1 MEYSDFKNLLSTA
14 IQEIKKEVTFN
25 CNLVTLSENDEKYKT
40 SLDIGCVLK
49 NDEVT
54 GSLFFFSKLSNYVL
68 RLAIERDFSKDD
80 QINTILMLNNFHNVN
95 NMDNGYL
102 YFYWNKNIAS
112 DSPDVNQELPVK
124 ETMLFENNVSVDQS
138 VTYGS
143 SGDHSLIISF
153 PKQEDMTY
161 LMSIDFYKGIFLSR
175 AKYLLFQLKQ
185 RKGNYTL
192 LSNIIKEL
200 KNIPLT
206 KESNELI
213 LSLKGLTDKQIE
225 LPDVLV
231 ENISD
236 KIKIG
241 NLSSNSNCIYTLLG

>member
-40 SLDIGCVLK
+40 SLDIGCVLES
-49 NDEVT
+49 DEVT
-54 GSLFFFSKLSNYVL
+54 GSLFFFSKLCNYVL
-68 RLAIERDFSKDD
+68 RLAVERGFSKDD
-80 QINTILMLNNFHNVN
+80 QITIALMLNDFYNIKT
-95 NMDNGYL
+95 NGYL

-112 DSPDVNQELPVK
+112 GNPDVNQELPVK
-124 ETMLFENNVSVDQS
+124 ETMLFENNVSIDES

-143 SGDHSLIISF
+143 SGGHSLIISF
-153 PKQEDMTY
+153 PKQEDMKY

-185 RKGNYTL
+185 GKGNYTL
-192 LSNIIKEL
+192 LSNIINEL

-213 LSLKGLTDKQIE
+213 LSLKGLIDKQIE